1 MVRKLKLVV
10 SDLLKLFQPI
20 SCHVEFVESSILP
33 ILVFAMQNIPH
44 LVQLSYLANEESKE
58 STRVNNLSMIPEQFR
73 ERFLISCFPCYEKQ
87 NSTVVKKLSKGLDL
101 NPNPAIYWL
110 CALGKSSIFIIKWG
124 EVSTS

>member
-1 MVRKLKLVV
+1 MTCLSFFSQLVAT
-10 SDLLKLFQPI
+10 F
-20 SCHVEFVESSILP
+20 EFVESSILP

-110 CALGKSSIFIIKWG
+110 CALGKSNIFIIKWG